1 MKNLGCFYGFLL
13 LLLGCTSSGKHK
25 EAFLKERNFAVSRDL
40 LVSDSMKLE
49 DTFDLL
55 AWTIGR
61 DAVAF
66 VTYGLTEGF
75 LSVYSYPACQKL
87 YDDGKIGQGPDEF
100 ITLNAGNTS
109 NNGFLILYDIMGRK
123 LRQLAVGTDSVH
135 VLQSLPLYVNQD
147 GFCKPFTD
155 ISLVDGTRYL
165 MKVDDMQTSAW
176 ELADLEQGKV
186 VSSYVNSIRKA
197 ETSYTPFDFIQSV
210 SDSIFLVAYKYID
223 RIEMYSI
230 STNAIRPLLVY
241 GNNQDSSDLED
252 YNDLPYYY
260 ISVLSYAGQFYC
272 LKSADGTEKGKIV
285 EVYDSKGDC
294 QIIYMLERKVT
305 SLAMDA
311 EGYLVGYVPK
321 IDGTVLYRFSLPSE
335 KEYE

>member
-1 MKNLGCFYGFLL
+1 MKQLGYLYIFLL
-13 LLLGCTSSGKHK
+13 LLLGCTSTGKRN
-25 EAFLKERNFAVSRDL
+25 EALLKERNFAVSRDV
-40 LVSDSMKLE
+40 LVSDSMKIE

-55 AWTIGR
+55 AWTIGK

-109 NNGFLILYDIMGRK
+109 NKGSLILYDIMGRK
-123 LRQLAVGTDSVH
+123 LQQLAVRTDSVH

-155 ISLVDGTRYL
+155 ISLVDGNRYL

-176 ELADLEQGKV
+176 ELADLEQGNV
-186 VSSYVNSIRKA
+186 VDSYVNPIRKA
-197 ETSYTPFDFIQSV
+197 DTSYTPFDFIQSV

-230 STNAIRPLLVY
+230 SANKIHPLLVY
-241 GNNQDSSDLED
+241 GSSQDLSDLED
-252 YNDLPYYY
+252 YNDLSYYY
-260 ISVLSYAGQFYC
+260 ISVLSHAGHFYC
-272 LKSADGTEKGKIV
+272 LKSTDGTENGKIV
-285 EVYDSKGDC
+285 EVYNLKGDC
-294 QIIYMLERKVT
+294 LAIYLLEREVA
-305 SLAMDA
+305 SLAMDT
-311 EGYLVGYVPK
+311 ERCLVGYAPE

-335 KEYE
+335 KRYE